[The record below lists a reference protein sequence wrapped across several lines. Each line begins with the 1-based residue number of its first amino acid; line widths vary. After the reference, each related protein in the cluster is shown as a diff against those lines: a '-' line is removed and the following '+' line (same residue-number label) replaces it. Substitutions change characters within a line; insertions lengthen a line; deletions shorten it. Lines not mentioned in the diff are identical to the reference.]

1 MGVRVLAAAPM
12 VFLWGFG
19 IEALPY
25 SYLAGWIGMLLVK
38 HQAALR
44 FTGRNKAQAE

>member
-1 MGVRVLAAAPM
+1 MGVRVLAATPM

-25 SYLAGWIGMLLVK
+25 SYLAGWIGMLLVEAPLLIK
-38 HQAALR
+38 IYR
-44 FTGRNKAQAE
+44 KK